1 MRCPFCGVTK
11 DRVVDSR
18 MSKDGA
24 MIRRR
29 RECSGCLKRFTTYEE
44 IEDVTYV
51 VVKKDKR
58 REPFDRQKLLAGLKR
73 ACEKRPIGTV
83 QLEEIVSEV
92 ERELHSKADKEIT
105 THEIGERVM
114 DELRALDQVAYVRFA
129 SVYRDF
135 KSADQFLEE
144 IEHLLHAD
152 R

>member
-29 RECSGCLKRFTTYEE
+29 RECSACLKRFTTYEE

-58 REPFDRQKLLAGLKR
+58 REPFDRQKLLAGLVR

-83 QLEEIVSEV
+83 QLEEIVNEV
-92 ERELHSKADKEIT
+92 ERQLHSKPEKEIS
-105 THEIGERVM
+105 THEIGEYVM

-135 KSADQFLEE
+135 KSADQFLKELE
-144 IEHLLHAD
+144 QLLHAEH
-152 R
+152 

>member
-18 MSKDGA
+18 MSKDGT

-29 RECSGCLKRFTTYEE
+29 RECSACLKRFTTYEE

-58 REPFDRQKLLAGLKR
+58 REPFDRQKLLAGLVR

-83 QLEEIVSEV
+83 QLEEIVNEV
-92 ERELHSKADKEIT
+92 ERQLHSKPEKEIA
-105 THEIGERVM
+105 THEIGEYVM

-135 KSADQFLEE
+135 KSADQFLKELE
-144 IEHLLHAD
+144 QLLHAEH
-152 R
+152 

>member
-29 RECSGCLKRFTTYEE
+29 RECSACLKRFTTYEE

-58 REPFDRQKLLAGLKR
+58 REPFDRQKLLAGLVR

-83 QLEEIVSEV
+83 QLEEIVNEV
-92 ERELHSKADKEIT
+92 ERQLHSKLEKEIA
-105 THEIGERVM
+105 THEIGEYVM

-144 IEHLLHAD
+144 LEQLLHAEH
-152 R
+152 

>member
-29 RECSGCLKRFTTYEE
+29 RECSACLKRFTTYEE

-58 REPFDRQKLLAGLKR
+58 REPFDRQKLLAGLVR

-83 QLEEIVSEV
+83 QLEEIVNEV
-92 ERELHSKADKEIT
+92 ERQLHSKPEKEIS
-105 THEIGERVM
+105 THEIGEYVM

-135 KSADQFLEE
+135 KSADQFLKELE
-144 IEHLLHAD
+144 QLLHSD
-152 R
+152 H

>member
-1 MRCPFCGVTK
+1 
-11 DRVVDSR
+11 
-18 MSKDGA
+18 MSKDGT

-29 RECSGCLKRFTTYEE
+29 RECSACLKRFTTYEE

-58 REPFDRQKLLAGLKR
+58 REPFDRQKLLAGLVR

-83 QLEEIVSEV
+83 QLEEIVNEV
-92 ERELHSKADKEIT
+92 ERQLHSKPEKEIA
-105 THEIGERVM
+105 THEIGEYVM

-135 KSADQFLEE
+135 KSADQFLKELE
-144 IEHLLHAD
+144 QLLHAEH
-152 R
+152 

>member
-1 MRCPFCGVTK
+1 MRCPFCGTTK

-18 MSKDGA
+18 MHKDGGQ
-24 MIRRR
+24 IRRR
-29 RECSGCLKRFTTYEE
+29 RECTKCKKRFTTYEE

-58 REPFDRQKLLAGLKR
+58 REPFDRQKLLSGLKT

-83 QLEEIVSEV
+83 QLEEIVNDV
-92 ERELHSKADKEIT
+92 ERILHSQPDKEIS
-105 THEIGERVM
+105 THEIGEFVIE
-114 DELRALDQVAYVRFA
+114 ELKALDQVAYVRFA

-135 KSADQFLEE
+135 KSADQFLAELRT
-144 IEHLLHAD
+144 LLQAE

>member
-29 RECSGCLKRFTTYEE
+29 RECSACLKRFTTYEE

-51 VVKKDKR
+51 VVKKDRR
-58 REPFDRQKLLAGLKR
+58 REPFDRQKLLAGLVR

-83 QLEEIVSEV
+83 QLEEIVNEV
-92 ERELHSKADKEIT
+92 ERQLHSKPEKEIA
-105 THEIGERVM
+105 THEIGEYVM

-144 IEHLLHAD
+144 LEQLLHAEH
-152 R
+152 